1 MQEKLFADGRLDN
14 IQISFM
20 SVWETASAISN
31 LRHLKDI
38 YLAKKKNFDFGFA
51 DLERSWLR

>member
-1 MQEKLFADGRLDN
+1 MQKKLFADRRLDD

-20 SVWETASAISN
+20 SVWGTANAISN

-38 YLAKKKNFDFGFA
+38 YLAKKQKKSFCFGFV
-51 DLERSWLR
+51 DL